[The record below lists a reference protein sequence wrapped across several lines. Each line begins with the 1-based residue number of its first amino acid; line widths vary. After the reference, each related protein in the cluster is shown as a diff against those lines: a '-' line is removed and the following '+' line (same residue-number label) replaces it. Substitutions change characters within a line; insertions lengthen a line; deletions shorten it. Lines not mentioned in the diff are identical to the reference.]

1 MQELLLLKDS
11 GPKYESIF
19 APSCGTTNCLI
30 NEVVQSFD
38 KDNQDLILV
47 GEMAELTSALLN
59 RHRGR
64 IDKANVTEELAHV
77 LISCEVVRRICEISI
92 DQLEAESLKKLQKY
106 GWA

>member
-1 MQELLLLKDS
+1 M
-11 GPKYESIF
+11 
-19 APSCGTTNCLI
+19 I

-47 GEMAELTSALLN
+47 GEMAELTSVLLN

-77 LISCEVVRRICEISI
+77 LISCEVVRRICGISI